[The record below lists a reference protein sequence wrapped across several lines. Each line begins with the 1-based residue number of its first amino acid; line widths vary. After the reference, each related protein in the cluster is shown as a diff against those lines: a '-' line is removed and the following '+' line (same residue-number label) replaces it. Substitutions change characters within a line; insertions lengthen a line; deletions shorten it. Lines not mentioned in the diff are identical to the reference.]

1 MIDEFCRAILSD
13 LKGAQY
19 VLVGFSMGGN
29 LSVEIALRLATMK
42 AQMPLAL
49 YVAGR
54 KPPAADPSAIGT
66 INMSDE
72 ALASYAM
79 ASPEVVRSAEF
90 REHVLPKLRADLEL
104 DLRIEKR
111 LSAMHLSGKRVPAEV
126 GFEAFC
132 GTADQVAPWTA
143 AQEWQRLMQSPMP
156 IGVHFMPGGH
166 EFLIE
171 TRPMLLAAW
180 RQNAIGRFV
189 QRQIAELAVLG
200 FAAGGST
207 ASAPLAIAP
216 AAPSSLKSELPFYA
230 VRWVPPAL
238 SEPAPSMGAS

>member
-90 REHVLPKLRADLEL
+90 REHALPKLRADLEL
-104 DLRIEKR
+104 DLRVEKR
-111 LSAMHLSGKRVPAEV
+111 LAGMNGQRLPSTVS
-126 GFEAFC
+126 FDAFC
-132 GTADQVAPWTA
+132 GTDDQVAPWSL
-143 AQEWQRLMQSPMP
+143 AQGWQRFTQSP
-156 IGVHFMPGGH
+156 IGMHFMPGGH
-166 EFLIE
+166 EFLQAM
-171 TRPMLLAAW
+171 RPMIFAVW
-180 RQNAIGRFV
+180 KQNALGRLM
-189 QRQIAELAVLG
+189 QMRTMELASL
-200 FAAGGST
+200 
-207 ASAPLAIAP
+207 ASA
-216 AAPSSLKSELPFYA
+216 
-230 VRWVPPAL
+230 
-238 SEPAPSMGAS
+238 